1 MQNMIIPRAAA
12 LLLLTTLA
20 QAQTPPTVSPEPEP
34 VPATQSIEVFNGP
47 RQRLLEPPSY
57 PQSERAMGRDGWVN
71 LNFMIDPHGKPYE
84 IMVIDSTGNKG
95 LEKAAIKAAEDWEF
109 EPATLAG
116 VPIDSSYTV
125 KVQFVLSGAA
135 GANNDFVSAY
145 KAFQRAAKA
154 SDKEKADAALAKMKV
169 KNLYEDAYYNLAL
182 YDHARRW
189 GTQAQQLE
197 AIQRAIAEERNA
209 KYLPKAT
216 FAAGLEVLLDLQIK
230 RRDFAGALHTWNKL
244 QAQADAPTLARWET
258 PIAKIKA
265 LRDDKSP
272 YAVAGDFGDST
283 SWYLHLFR
291 RTFQIAVE
299 SGRVAEIKL
308 RCDTS
313 FVFFKHDPEIQYTVA
328 DKYGRCSMEL
338 IGDPGTKFNLVQS

>member
-1 MQNMIIPRAAA
+1 MQNMIIARAAA

-34 VPATQSIEVFNGP
+34 VPATRSIEVFNGP
-47 RQRLLEPPSY
+47 RQKLLEPPPY
-57 PQSERAMGRDGWVN
+57 PQGERAMGRDGWVN

-116 VPIDSSYTV
+116 APIDSSYTV
-125 KVQFVLSGAA
+125 KVQFVLSGEA

-154 SDKEKADAALAKMKV
+154 SDKEK
-169 KNLYEDAYYNLAL
+169 
-182 YDHARRW
+182 
-189 GTQAQQLE
+189 
-197 AIQRAIAEERNA
+197 
-209 KYLPKAT
+209 
-216 FAAGLEVLLDLQIK
+216 
-230 RRDFAGALHTWNKL
+230 
-244 QAQADAPTLARWET
+244 ADAPTLARWET